1 MTTEAE
7 FESSD
12 SLGAPQAIAE
22 SPWVVMKFGGT
33 SVSSADNWQVIASL
47 VQHRLDAG
55 LKPVV
60 VHSALTGV
68 SSALDQLLSAAANGV
83 AAEGLEIIRKQ
94 HFALAKELGVDG
106 PALLDDSFQEL
117 EQLIAGVRLLR
128 EVSIRVRVRIMALG
142 ELMSTKVGAAFLQLN
157 GIPLDWVDARELLRS
172 TSRNVAPRVRD
183 YLTATCDH
191 EADAKLQER
200 LAESGNVILTQGFI
214 ARNRVGETV
223 LLGRG
228 GSDTSAA
235 YLAARLQARRLEIW
249 TDVPGMFSADPR
261 VVPSARLLVALR
273 YDEAQ
278 ELASAGSSV
287 LHPRCISPLR
297 PHGIPLFIRC
307 TMAPDI
313 HGTVISPVTDEIE
326 PQVKGVCVRNDVTLV
341 SMDSVGMWHEVGF
354 LARAFAIFSE
364 HGVSVDFVSTSETN
378 VTVSI
383 DTADGVLLAD
393 TQEALLSNLQDLCRT
408 QIITQCAAV
417 SLVGRKIRTILS
429 RLAPA
434 LEVFEEEKIHLMTQA
449 ANDLNLSFVI
459 SEDQSAKLVRKLHTT
474 VIRRSGGSPA
484 FGASWEQLFHGDAL
498 MSHTSGTWW
507 LERRDE
513 LLSLATQQLNAYV
526 YDKATVKNAAR
537 SLLDLKSVDRVL
549 YAVKA
554 NFNAELLRV
563 LDAEGVDFECVSPG
577 EVEWLEEVLPGLDL
591 NRILFTPNFA
601 PREEFEWAVERGLQV
616 TLDNLHPLQAWPEL
630 FKGQRVFVRLDP
642 GQGRGHHEHVK
653 TAGVHSKFGV
663 PRFEVDELIQLVKS
677 AGAEVIGI
685 HAHSGSGVSDPDAW
699 RAVAAELIKVAER
712 FPAVET
718 IDLGGGL
725 GIPEKPGDKP
735 FDLTRMDATLAE
747 IKAAYPRYQLW
758 IEPGRFLVACAGVLL
773 TRVTQVK
780 GKGDMRYVGVG
791 TGMNSLIRPALYG
804 SYHEIVNLT
813 RCDEAPSQTVT
824 IVGPICETGDRL
836 GTDRLLPPSQEGDVI
851 LIANAGAYGYVMSSN
866 YNRREIAKEI
876 VI

>member
-1 MTTEAE
+1 MTTEAH

-12 SLGAPQAIAE
+12 VIGAPPAISE
-22 SPWVVMKFGGT
+22 STWVVMKFGGT
-33 SVSSADNWQVIASL
+33 SVSSADNWHIIADL
-47 VQHRLDAG
+47 IRNRLDAG
-55 LKPVV
+55 LRPVI
-60 VHSALTGV
+60 VHSALKGV
-68 SSALDQLLSAAANGV
+68 SNTLNTLLIAAVDGAPSDGLDQ
-83 AAEGLEIIRKQ
+83 IRDQ
-94 HFALAKELGVDG
+94 HHALAEELGIDG
-106 PALLDDSFQEL
+106 PELLDESLQEL
-117 EQLIAGVRLLR
+117 EQLIAGVRLVR
-128 EVSIRVRVRIMALG
+128 EVSVRVRVRIMALG
-142 ELMSTKVGAAFLQLN
+142 ELMSTRLGAAYLQAS
-157 GIPLDWVDARELLRS
+157 GVPVKWVDARDLLTS
-172 TSRNVAPRVRD
+172 TSRSGPQKTRD
-183 YLTATCDH
+183 YLTATCDY
-191 EADAKLQER
+191 EQDRNLQEQ
-200 LAESGNVILTQGFI
+200 LSASGKVILTQGFI

-235 YLAARLQARRLEIW
+235 YFSARLQALRLEIW

-307 TMAPDI
+307 TMAPEI
-313 HGTVISPVTDEIE
+313 RGTIISAVTDEIE
-326 PQVKGVCVRNDVTLV
+326 PQVKGVCVRTGLTLV
-341 SMDSVGMWHEVGF
+341 SMDSVGMWNEVGF

-383 DTADGVLLAD
+383 DTADSGLPPD
-393 TQEALLSNLQDLCRT
+393 TQEALLSDLQDLCRT
-408 QIITQCAAV
+408 RFITQCAAV
-417 SLVGRKIRTILS
+417 SLVGRKIRTILP

-459 SEDQSAKLVRKLHTT
+459 GEDQSAKLVSKLHAT
-474 VIRRSGGSPA
+474 VIRHSGGSPA

-498 MSHTSGTWW
+498 TSHTTGAWW
-507 LERRDE
+507 IERRDE
-513 LLSLATQQLNAYV
+513 LLQLAQQQLNAYV
-526 YDKATVKNAAR
+526 YDKASVRKAAR
-537 SLLDLKSVDRVL
+537 SLLDLDSVDRVL
-549 YAVKA
+549 YAMKA
-554 NFNAELLRV
+554 NFNAELLRE
-563 LDAEGVDFECVSPG
+563 LENEGVDFECVSPG
-577 EVEWLEEVLPGLDL
+577 EVEWLLEVLPDFDIA
-591 NRILFTPNFA
+591 RILFTPNFA
-601 PREEFEWAVERGLQV
+601 PREEFEWAIERGLQI
-616 TLDNLHPLQAWPEL
+616 TLDNLYPLQAWPEL
-630 FKGQRVFVRLDP
+630 FAGQKLFVRLDP

-663 PRFEVDELIQLVKS
+663 PRFEVDELIKLVDA
-677 AGAEVIGI
+677 AGAEVTGI
-685 HAHSGSGVSDPDAW
+685 HAHSGSGISDPETW
-699 RAVAAELIKVAER
+699 RSVASELIKVAER
-712 FPAVET
+712 FPGVET

-735 FDLTRMDATLAE
+735 FDLERMNDTLAE
-747 IKAAYPRYQLW
+747 IKAAYPRYKLW
-758 IEPGRFLVACAGVLL
+758 IEPGRFLVARAGVLL

-780 GKGDMRYVGVG
+780 GKGDMRYIGVG

-804 SYHEIVNLT
+804 AYHEIVNLT
-813 RCDEAPSQTVT
+813 RSDEAPSQTVT
-824 IVGPICETGDRL
+824 VVGPICETGDRL

-866 YNRREIAKEI
+866 YNRREVAAEI